1 MITRLQMAGIAVVSA
16 IMLLIGSYHLGK
28 HNQRQQ
34 SAVDAAQSI
43 TKAIQN
49 RAGINE
55 TINNMDSIALCIEL
69 GGMPDQCKQLRGL
82 AADKP

>member
-1 MITRLQMAGIAVVSA
+1 MISRLQLVGIAVVGA
-16 IMLLIGSYHLGK
+16 LMLLTGSYHLGK

-55 TINNMDSIALCIEL
+55 AIDNMDSVALCVEL
-69 GGMPDQCKQLRGL
+69 GGVRGQCEQLRGL
-82 AADKP
+82 AEGQP